1 MLVQGGI
8 DRRFVI
14 AASYYETF
22 NLRLACILIYL
33 AGWCRE
39 HEFVSV
45 SEQFRA
51 AFELCYADQVPA
63 GDEIVFLVLYSP
75 DVLFVV
81 HLVVSLVPAIDS
93 VFLNALVLVD
103 VVVL

>member
-1 MLVQGGI
+1 MLVQCGV
-8 DRRFVI
+8 DRRFVVT
-14 AASYYETF
+14 AGYYETF
-22 NLRLACILIYL
+22 NFRLARIRIYL
-33 AGWCRE
+33 AGWRRE

-63 GDEIVFLVLYSP
+63 GDEIVFLVLYGP

-81 HLVVSLVPAIDS
+81 HLVVSLVPAIDG